1 MPAVTVE
8 NPLVLPRVRR
18 PDPARTADRPVK
30 RVTQAHRQMEG
41 AGFEI
46 WRPFPGP
53 VSLADSDPFLLLDQ
67 LGPRLNGPAEAA
79 GAPWHPHRGFETV
92 SYVMDGEISHHDT
105 NGGGGVIAEGDTQWM
120 TAGSGIL
127 HDELPTERSYRLGGP
142 AHAVQ
147 LWVNLPS
154 ALKFTPP
161 RYQAITRGDLV
172 LLTSDDGGALL
183 RLVAGDLAGHT
194 GPGATHTPISYVH
207 ATITPGAQLS
217 LPWSPDFSAMAYVL
231 TGQGS
236 AGPEQR
242 LIGDHQLVEFGPG
255 DTVVLRAAD
264 RMTGGWDA
272 LDVLV
277 LGGLPIREPIAHYGP
292 FVMNTRD
299 EIQQAVDDYQAG
311 RLGIIPADQM
321 APRRWS

>member
-1 MPAVTVE
+1 VPAVTVE
-8 NPLVLPRVRR
+8 NPLALPRVLR
-18 PDPARTADRPVK
+18 PNPARTTDRRVK
-30 RVTQAHRQMEG
+30 RVATAHRQLEG

-46 WRPFPGP
+46 WRPFPGAM
-53 VSLADSDPFLLLDQ
+53 SMADADPFLLLDQ
-67 LGPRLNGPAEAA
+67 LGPRVNGPGEAA

-154 ALKFTPP
+154 ALKLAAP
-161 RYQAITRGDLV
+161 RYQAIARDDLV

-183 RLVAGDLAGHT
+183 RLIAGNVASHQ
-194 GPGATHTPISYVH
+194 GPGVTHTPISYVH
-207 ATITPGAQLS
+207 ATISPGAELS
-217 LPWSPDFSAMAYVL
+217 VPWSPDFTAMAYIL
-231 TGQGS
+231 TGQGA

-242 LIGDHQLVEFGPG
+242 LVNDHQLVEFGPG
-255 DTVVLRAAD
+255 DNVVLRAAD
-264 RMTGGWDA
+264 RM
-272 LDVLV
+272 
-277 LGGLPIREPIAHYGP
+277 E
-292 FVMNTRD
+292 VM
-299 EIQQAVDDYQAG
+299 AASY
-311 RLGIIPADQM
+311 
-321 APRRWS
+321 